1 VELYIRQA
9 EPISVRPR
17 APRALQ
23 APVLAVACTA
33 VLAPVLQAPVL
44 AVARTA
50 VLAPVLPALVLAEVV
65 RAGAD
70 PGCNVAM
77 GLPAPVLAVARSARA
92 RAHLTSYAYKGE

>member
-1 VELYIRQA
+1 VAPLGGAQVHRVEIGEGKTQKKQKG
-9 EPISVRPR
+9 EPTTVSIGK
-17 APRALQ
+17 
-23 APVLAVACTA
+23 AVACTA

-70 PGCNVAM
+70 PGCNVACN
-77 GLPAPVLAVARSARA
+77 GPSGARA
-92 RAHLTSYAYKGE
+92 GSGP